1 MSNELEASKTKV
13 AVVDDSEF
21 SNWLDTA
28 RFEHIWRMAR
38 VFSETSMVPTVF
50 QKKPADCMVA
60 IQMALRCGIDPMM
73 FLQNSYV
80 ISGKPSIETKLA
92 IAMMLKSGRIRGTI
106 TYAFSGQG
114 KNLACTASCIS
125 ADTGELLE
133 HTLTWDT
140 VERNKWHENAFWKKD
155 PELMIQ
161 YRSAMRLI
169 RLHFPDVLLGC
180 YSKDELEDIDSEPK
194 PVVRPGRAPGRLN
207 QVIAPALEPPKAEQ
221 GDAWEPDEDERAT
234 IEGQLFET
242 RPNAQEE

>member
-1 MSNELEASKTKV
+1 MGNDMEQSKTRV

-21 SNWLDTA
+21 ANWLDTN
-28 RFEHIWRMAR
+28 RFEHIWRIAK
-38 VFSETSMVPTVF
+38 VFSETSMVPSVF

-60 IQMALRCGIDPMM
+60 IQMAMRCGIDPMM

-92 IAMMLKSGRIRGTI
+92 IAMLLKSGRIRGTI

-114 KNLACTASCIS
+114 KSLACTASCVT
-125 ADTGELLE
+125 ADTGELIE

-140 VERNKWHENAFWKKD
+140 VERNKWHESAFWKKD

-169 RLHFPDVLLGC
+169 RSHFPDVLLGC
-180 YSKDELEDIDSEPK
+180 YSKDELEDIDSEQQT
-194 PVVRPGRAPGRLN
+194 VVRPGRAPGRLN
-207 QVIAPALEPPKAEQ
+207 QVIAPALEAPKVEH
-221 GDAWEPDEDERAT
+221 GDAYEPDEEERAA
-234 IEGQLFET
+234 IEQQLL
-242 RPNAQEE
+242 EEEDR